1 MPSDRVPDHATPRVA
16 GSGGPG
22 LRRRSHAEG
31 PRTHQIVV
39 RLSAREFASIRAVT
53 DDAGM
58 APGAWLGELGVRVA
72 AGTADPIPPRWLDLV
87 DDLVT
92 CRQDLARVARLLS
105 AVPVADDLAV
115 VRRILARVDEVTDT
129 AATAA
134 RSTRPR

>member
-1 MPSDRVPDHATPRVA
+1 MPSKRAPEHATPRVA

-22 LRRRSHAEG
+22 LRRRRHAER

-39 RLSAREFASIRAVT
+39 RLWAMEFACIRAVT

-58 APGAWLGELGVRVA
+58 VPGAWLGELGVRIA
-72 AGTADPIPPRWLDLV
+72 AGKGDPIPPRWLDLV

-92 CRQDLARVARLLS
+92 CRQDIVKVARLLS
-105 AVPVADDLAV
+105 AGPDAGEFPV
-115 VRRILARVDEVTDT
+115 VRRILARVDELAEK